1 MCSLSGGAPL
11 SKRLYPILRLFDK
24 LPPAACSGSPLKE
37 GAFWVSAVRKPPS
50 LREVAS
56 RSDDGR
62 SIYSSQMAVAPQGT
76 TPPVAETGRPIS
88 SQLVCPPKRGT
99 SVVLSMYSITAG
111 DRPVV

>member
-11 SKRLYPILRLFDK
+11 SKRLYPILRLFCK
-24 LPPAACSGSPLKE
+24 LPQPPAAAAPLKE

-56 RSDDGR
+56 RSDDGK